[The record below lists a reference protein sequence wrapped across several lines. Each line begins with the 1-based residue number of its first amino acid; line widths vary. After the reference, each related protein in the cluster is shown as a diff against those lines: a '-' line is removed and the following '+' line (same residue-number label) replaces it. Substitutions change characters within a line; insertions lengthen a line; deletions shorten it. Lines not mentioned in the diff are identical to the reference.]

1 MLICES
7 LQKLWTDKTEDVSA
21 VVFYYKSIKPDKHNF
36 PPFGKLL
43 SM

>member
-1 MLICES
+1 MWKSPEAMNCA
-7 LQKLWTDKTEDVSA
+7 KTEDASA
-21 VVFYYKSIKPDKHNF
+21 VAFYYKSIKPDKHNF